1 MPTSYMPIK
10 NGPTRNESTRNEP
23 TKNRPTKNW
32 IVILLG
38 LALLSGCASNEAED
52 DATAEELYA
61 IAKESLDKKNWL
73 TAVGQLRALVAKYP
87 YGTHAE
93 QAQLDTI
100 YAHYRSDN
108 TGLTI
113 AAADRFIKLHPT
125 HPSVDYAYYVKGLA
139 NYQENDSLFG
149 RLTGRDDLS
158 DRDASITQNA
168 LNAFNDVY
176 NLFPASRY
184 AADARA
190 RAHYLFNALA
200 RHELAVAAYYFSR
213 NAHVA
218 VVNRARGVIENYATT
233 PSVEEALA
241 LLVFCYRQM
250 ELADLSA
257 TARRVLAFNFPKSE
271 YLGEDGAAVL
281 ERNLRTPGSPDPNKP
296 DDPKGFFEPLIIKSK
311 QPTS

>member
-1 MPTSYMPIK
+1 MFTKNPPTSYKPIK
-10 NGPTRNESTRNEP
+10 NGPT
-23 TKNRPTKNW
+23 KNPPTKNW
-32 IVILLG
+32 LVILLG
-38 LALLSGCASNEAED
+38 LALLSGCASNEKVDD
-52 DATAEELYA
+52 DATVEELYA

-73 TAVGQLRALVAKYP
+73 TAVGQLRTLVAKYP

-93 QAQLDTI
+93 QAQIDTI

-139 NYQENDSLFG
+139 NYQENYSLFG

-168 LNAFNDVY
+168 LDAFNDVY

-184 AADARA
+184 AADAKA

-218 VVNRARGVIENYATT
+218 VVNRAKGVIENYATT

-250 ELADLSA
+250 KLDDLSA
-257 TARRVLAFNFPKSE
+257 TARRVLAFNYPKSE
-271 YLGEDGAAVL
+271 YLNEDGETVL
-281 ERNLRTPGSPDPNKP
+281 ELNLRTPGSSDRTDRP
-296 DDPKGFFEPLIIKSK
+296 DDPKEGFAPLVIKPK
-311 QPTS
+311 QPAS